1 MSNQI
6 QTLIQVEL
14 EDRNRLTAFF
24 RLIIVMPVAIYS
36 SAFAIDS
43 MSTDTWGYSLGGL
56 IVLPTLLALVFRG
69 IYPSYALAFNHALIS
84 LETRVNAY
92 ALLLTDDYPSIEEND
107 IVEITFPEVGNGS
120 QLSRVKPLFK
130 WFLAIPLYVMGIIY
144 LIYGIFLTLFAWFS
158 ILFSGK
164 YPVWC
169 ADAMV
174 GILAFFNRVYGY
186 AFILVTDEYPSFSL

>member
-24 RLIIVMPVAIYS
+24 RIVIVLPAAIYL
-36 SAFAIDS
+36 SAFAANS
-43 MSTDTWGYSLGGL
+43 MTMDNLSYSLGGL
-56 IVLPTLLALVFRG
+56 IVVPTFLALVFRG

-107 IVEITFPEVGNGS
+107 IVKITLPEVGNGS
-120 QLSRVKPLFK
+120 QLSRVMPLVK
-130 WFLAIPLYVMGIIY
+130 WFLAIPLYVMGMLY
-144 LIYGIFLTLFAWFS
+144 LIYGIVLTIIAWFS

-169 ADAMV
+169 ADAVV
-174 GILAFFNRVYGY
+174 GILAFYNRLYGY